1 MSSCW
6 YLFDKAKCFLYTL
19 TVVPSNGSPFG
30 WEMTGRRFFFDGRK
44 TPWSLP
50 WSVERINVS
59 RRLFSA
65 KDFQIFFF
73 VCLFLVLQL
82 LILWFIVFF
91 RCCLG
96 YCGDIIRIARVCR
109 LWFEPS
115 SFSISALLYTTCRLS
130 SLRLH
135 QKQDPVFYPSPKRK
149 DFRSYTLFI
158 FKIIIKT
165 NKKKIRWSIVIS
177 NRLSA
182 AGYTS
187 VVYPSVFFSSR
198 L

>member
-1 MSSCW
+1 MFS
-6 YLFDKAKCFLYTL
+6 LYSYRGAVKRQPFRL
-19 TVVPSNGSPFG
+19 GNDRKEVFFWRKENPLVPPVECGADQRVPEVVQCQG
-30 WEMTGRRFFFDGRK
+30 
-44 TPWSLP
+44 
-50 WSVERINVS
+50 
-59 RRLFSA
+59 FS
-65 KDFQIFFF
+65 DFFF